1 MTAVSKNVDFGVLD
15 DISHKYINT
24 YHNSVS
30 VQMRPIDVTSN
41 SYTECN
47 VDYNAR
53 NAKFEIDGHVRISKY
68 KKSFA
73 KDNAPSWSEEV
84 FVINKV
90 KNTVPQTHVIHHLN
104 GEETVETF
112 YEKELQKTNQIE
124 FRNVKVIRNRLYV
137 KWNG

>member
-53 NAKFEIDGHVRISKY
+53 NAKFETDGHARISEC
-68 KKSFA
+68 KKCFA
-73 KDNAPSWSEEV
+73 KGNAPSWSEEV

-90 KNTVPQTHVIHHLN
+90 EDTVP
-104 GEETVETF
+104 
-112 YEKELQKTNQIE
+112 
-124 FRNVKVIRNRLYV
+124 
-137 KWNG
+137 